1 MPACWSS
8 HQRCGPVSEIIPI
21 HTRLAP
27 ATPEA
32 IDKVTRFAAA
42 LKTLPQTP
50 FVTEHLL
57 HAGMYTRT
65 VRLPANTAAAA
76 VLIKLPTVLIFF
88 GIAKVY
94 SDDEVIHVEGYNV
107 LPGSAGR
114 KIAFVTE
121 TEVAMSMMFPT
132 SATTVDEA
140 QKQFTDEHELLV
152 PLNEVDRHLTLI
164 TGE

>member
-1 MPACWSS
+1 M
-8 HQRCGPVSEIIPI
+8 R
-21 HTRLAP
+21 
-27 ATPEA
+27 
-32 IDKVTRFAAA
+32 RFTEV
-42 LKTLPQTP
+42 LKELPQTP
-50 FVTEHLL
+50 FITEHLL

-76 VLIKLPTVLIFF
+76 VLIKVPTVLIFV
-88 GIAKVY
+88 GGARVY
-94 SDDEVIHVEGYNV
+94 SDDEVIIVEGYSV

-132 SATTVDEA
+132 TATTVDEA
-140 QKQFTDEHELLV
+140 QRQFTDEHELLV
-152 PLNEVDRHLTLI
+152 PLSRADEHIVLI